1 MTKPPSLVTVI
12 VIDTNFIPRQGL
24 TAHGVGKPSVHSHQI
39 PPLLPPPLLGIMMGL
54 WPIAPRDVSVGRTAH
69 MRFLASIYT
78 PTGNRRLNEL
88 IGFLLCVSA
97 LLLFLALA
105 SYSPLDPSL
114 NSASVLTGTHAA
126 RNWIGVVGA
135 LISDLAL
142 QFFGIGAFL
151 LPVFPAMLGMRW
163 FGSRKVQSPIAK
175 SLGGIWLVMFVPAML
190 ALLPGHLRWMN
201 VIPIEGLM
209 GRVVGDMLI
218 HYLNVAGAY
227 IVCASVL
234 AVALY
239 LSTAFSFSSIRLWAP
254 TRFAWVT
261 ALWNRYLD
269 WQEERAKRRQQKELE
284 NRRISKPVVKT
295 QLIPSR
301 QAGAEPTVQARVAP
315 EPRRTGIERMLGPE
329 VVEDVPAATGGIL
342 PESLAAVESA
352 IDPQVTQRADSD
364 HKAKTTMP
372 RIAGGYK
379 LPSSSLLQRADEQQT
394 VDADELKLLAQVLTE
409 KYAEFDVHGQIT
421 QINPGPV
428 VTTFEFKPDAGIK
441 YSRITNLTDDLCLA
455 LKAESIL
462 IERMA
467 GKSTVGIQVPN
478 REREIIWLRENI
490 ESQEF
495 MGQKSKLTM
504 ALGKDI
510 NGRIV
515 VADLAGMPHLLIA
528 GSTGAGKSVA
538 INAFIMSI
546 LYKATPDQ
554 VRLILVDPKRLE
566 LGNYEGVPHLYTPI
580 ITEPKLAANAL
591 RNAVREMERRLKLL
605 AAKGVRNIDQYNRL
619 FDSATPSLFEEDSDD
634 KPIPY
639 IVIIID
645 ELADLMM
652 LDSSNVEESITRLAQ
667 MARAVGIHLV
677 LATQRPSV
685 DVITG
690 LIKANF
696 PARISFRVAT
706 KVDSRTILD
715 ANGAEALLGKGDMLY
730 LPSGSARVHR
740 LHAPLVTEKEI
751 SAVVEFWKQQG
762 TAEYQQQFLEVPKDE
777 RETSAGGSTGEGSD
791 SGGEDDPLYQDAVKL
806 VVEFG
811 KASTSL
817 LQRRLR
823 IGYGRAAH
831 LIDLMEQDG
840 IVGAADGPKPREV
853 LKRPDWISEI
863 EETAR

>member
-1 MTKPPSLVTVI
+1 M
-12 VIDTNFIPRQGL
+12 DYL
-24 TAHGVGKPSVHSHQI
+24 TTIFV
-39 PPLLPPPLLGIMMGL
+39 
-54 WPIAPRDVSVGRTAH
+54 
-69 MRFLASIYT
+69 

-88 IGFLLCVSA
+88 IGFLMCVSA
-97 LLLFLALA
+97 LLLLLALV
-105 SYSPLDPSL
+105 SYSPLDPSW
-114 NSASVLTGTHAA
+114 NSASVLTGSHAA
-126 RNWIGVVGA
+126 RNWIGIVGA
-135 LISDLAL
+135 YTADAVL
-142 QFFGIGAFL
+142 QFLGVGAFL
-151 LPVFPAMLGMRW
+151 LIIFPAMLGARW
-163 FGSRKVQSPIAK
+163 FRSMKVQSPLAK
-175 SLGGIWLVMFVPAML
+175 SLGAIWLLMFVPAML
-190 ALLPGHLRWMN
+190 ALMPGQMRWMH
-201 VIPIEGLM
+201 VIPIEGLL
-209 GRVVGDMLI
+209 GRVIGDFLI
-218 HYLNVAGAY
+218 HYLNLVGAY
-227 IVCASVL
+227 IVCATIL

-239 LSTAFSFSSIRLWAP
+239 LSTAFSFSAIQLWAP
-254 TRFAWVT
+254 TRFAFVM
-261 ALWNRYLD
+261 ALWNRYKD
-269 WQEERAKRRQQKELE
+269 WRQERARRRQAKELE
-284 NRRISKPVVKT
+284 QRRISKPIVKT
-295 QLIPSR
+295 QLIQPR
-301 QAGAEPTVQARVAP
+301 PTSSAPQVAS
-315 EPRRTGIERMLGPE
+315 EPRRTGIERMLAEEEP
-329 VVEDVPAATGGIL
+329 VKATARVQTGGIL
-342 PESLAAVESA
+342 PESLPSAEGEAA
-352 IDPQVTQRADSD
+352 DPEVTERGDSGQ
-364 HKAKTTMP
+364 KAKTTMP
-372 RIAGGYK
+372 RIAAGGYK
-379 LPSSSLLQRADEQQT
+379 LPSSSLLQRPDEHQA
-394 VDADELKLLAQVLTE
+394 VDAEELKLLAQVLTE
-409 KYAEFDVHGQIT
+409 KYSEFDVHGQVS

-428 VTTFEFKPDAGIK
+428 VTTFEFKPEAGIK
-441 YSRITNLTDDLCLA
+441 YSRITNLVDDLCLA

-478 REREIIWLRENI
+478 RQREIIFLRENI

-495 MGQKSKLTM
+495 MGSRSKLTM
-504 ALGKDI
+504 AMGKDI

-515 VADLAGMPHLLIA
+515 TADLAGMPHLLIA

-538 INAFIMSI
+538 INAMIMSI

-605 AAKGVRNIDQYNRL
+605 AAKGVRNIDQYNKL
-619 FDSATPSLFEEDSDD
+619 FDQGGTPSLFDEESDE

-696 PARISFRVAT
+696 PARVSFRVAT

-740 LHAPLVTEKEI
+740 LHAPFVTEKEI
-751 SAVVEFWKQQG
+751 AAVVEFWKAQAQ
-762 TAEYQQQFLEVPKDE
+762 AEYIHNFLEPPKEE
-777 RETSAGGSTGEGSD
+777 RDAAAAAN
-791 SGGEDDPLYQDAVKL
+791 GGEPSEAGEAENDPMYNDAVRL

-863 EETAR
+863 EESMR

>member
-1 MTKPPSLVTVI
+1 MNLAYM
-12 VIDTNFIPRQGL
+12 DYL
-24 TAHGVGKPSVHSHQI
+24 A
-39 PPLLPPPLLGIMMGL
+39 GIF
-54 WPIAPRDVSVGRTAH
+54 V
-69 MRFLASIYT
+69 

-88 IGFLLCVSA
+88 VGFLMCVSA
-97 LLLFLALA
+97 LLLFLALV
-105 SYSPLDPSL
+105 SYSPLDPSW
-114 NSASVLTGTHAA
+114 NSASVLTGSHAA

-135 LISDLAL
+135 FGADMLL
-142 QFFGIGAFL
+142 QFFGVGAFL
-151 LPVFPAMLGMRW
+151 LVVFPAMLGIRW
-163 FGSRKVQSPIAK
+163 FRSMKVKSPLAK
-175 SLGGIWLVMFVPAML
+175 SLGGIWLMMFIPAML
-190 ALLPGHLRWMN
+190 ALLPGQMRWMH

-209 GRVVGDMLI
+209 GRVVGDVMI
-218 HYLNVAGAY
+218 HYLNLVGAY
-227 IVCASVL
+227 IVCATVL

-239 LSTAFSFSSIRLWAP
+239 LSTAFSFSAIQLWAP
-254 TRFAWVT
+254 TRFAFVT
-261 ALWNRYLD
+261 ALWNRYKD
-269 WQEERAKRRQQKELE
+269 WQEERAKRRQQKELDQ
-284 NRRISKPVVKT
+284 RRISKPIVKT

-301 QAGAEPTVQARVAP
+301 PASVTQPA
-315 EPRRTGIERMLGPE
+315 EPRRTGIERMMEEEAPKSA
-329 VVEDVPAATGGIL
+329 AATGGIL
-342 PESLAAVESA
+342 SESLASVSSEKEA
-352 IDPQVTQRADSD
+352 DPEVTERADSG

-379 LPSSSLLQRADEQQT
+379 LPSSSLLQRPDEQQQ

-409 KYAEFDVHGQIT
+409 KYAEFEIHGQIT

-428 VTTFEFKPDAGIK
+428 VTTFEFKPEAGIK
-441 YSRITNLTDDLCLA
+441 YSRITNLSDDLCLA

-478 REREIIWLRENI
+478 RQREIIWLRENI

-495 MGQKSKLTM
+495 MGSKSKLTM
-504 ALGKDI
+504 AMGKDI

-515 VADLAGMPHLLIA
+515 TADLAGMPHLLIA

-538 INAFIMSI
+538 INAMIMSI

-619 FDSATPSLFEEDSDD
+619 FDKGDTPSLFGEDSDE

-696 PARISFRVAT
+696 PARVSFRVAT

-740 LHAPLVTEKEI
+740 LHAAFVTEKEI
-751 SAVVEFWKQQG
+751 AAVVEFWKAQG
-762 TAEYQQQFLEVPKDE
+762 TAEYIQEFLAPPKGE
-777 RETSAGGSTGEGSD
+777 REAGSD
-791 SGGEDDPLYQDAVKL
+791 GAGVETGADGEAEDDPMYGDAVKL

>member
-1 MTKPPSLVTVI
+1 ML
-12 VIDTNFIPRQGL
+12 
-24 TAHGVGKPSVHSHQI
+24 
-39 PPLLPPPLLGIMMGL
+39 
-54 WPIAPRDVSVGRTAH
+54 
-69 MRFLASIYT
+69 
-78 PTGNRRLNEL
+78 
-88 IGFLLCVSA
+88 
-97 LLLFLALA
+97 
-105 SYSPLDPSL
+105 
-114 NSASVLTGTHAA
+114 
-126 RNWIGVVGA
+126 
-135 LISDLAL
+135 L
-142 QFFGIGAFL
+142 QFFGVGAFL
-151 LPVFPAMLGMRW
+151 LVVFPAMLGIRW
-163 FGSRKVQSPIAK
+163 FRSMKVKSPLAK
-175 SLGGIWLVMFVPAML
+175 SLGGIWLMMFLPAML
-190 ALLPGHLRWMN
+190 ALLPGQMRWMH

-209 GRVVGDMLI
+209 GRVVGDVMI
-218 HYLNVAGAY
+218 HYLNLVGAY
-227 IVCASVL
+227 IVCATVL

-239 LSTAFSFSSIRLWAP
+239 LSTAFSFSAIQLWAP
-254 TRFAWVT
+254 TRFAFVT
-261 ALWNRYLD
+261 ALWNRYKD
-269 WQEERAKRRQQKELE
+269 WQEERAKRRQQKELDQ
-284 NRRISKPVVKT
+284 RRISKPVVKT

-301 QAGAEPTVQARVAP
+301 PASPVTQPA
-315 EPRRTGIERMLGPE
+315 EPRRTGIERMMEEEAPKSA
-329 VVEDVPAATGGIL
+329 PSTGGIL
-342 PESLAAVESA
+342 SDSLASVSSQAEA
-352 IDPQVTQRADSD
+352 DPEVTERADSG

-379 LPSSSLLQRADEQQT
+379 LPSSSLLQRPDEQQQ

-409 KYAEFDVHGQIT
+409 KYAEFEIHGQIT

-428 VTTFEFKPDAGIK
+428 VTTFEFKPEAGIK
-441 YSRITNLTDDLCLA
+441 YSRITNLSDDLCLA

-478 REREIIWLRENI
+478 RQREIIWLRENI

-495 MGQKSKLTM
+495 MGSKSKLTM
-504 ALGKDI
+504 AMGKDI

-515 VADLAGMPHLLIA
+515 TADLAGMPHLLIA

-538 INAFIMSI
+538 INAMIMSI

-619 FDSATPSLFEEDSDD
+619 FDQGGTPSLFGEDSDE

-696 PARISFRVAT
+696 PARVSFRVAT

-740 LHAPLVTEKEI
+740 LHAAFVTEKEI
-751 SAVVEFWKQQG
+751 AAVVEFWKAQG
-762 TAEYQQQFLEVPKDE
+762 TAEYIQEFLAPPKGE
-777 RETSAGGSTGEGSD
+777 REAGSDGAGGETGADGEA
-791 SGGEDDPLYQDAVKL
+791 EDDPMYGDAVKL

>member
-1 MTKPPSLVTVI
+1 M
-12 VIDTNFIPRQGL
+12 DY
-24 TAHGVGKPSVHSHQI
+24 
-39 PPLLPPPLLGIMMGL
+39 
-54 WPIAPRDVSVGRTAH
+54 
-69 MRFLASIYT
+69 LASIFI

-88 IGFLLCVSA
+88 IGFLMCVSA
-97 LLLFLALA
+97 LLLFLALV
-105 SYSPLDPSL
+105 SYSPLDPSW
-114 NSASVLTGTHAA
+114 NSASVLTGSHAA

-135 LISDLAL
+135 FTADMML

-151 LPVFPAMLGMRW
+151 LVIFPVMLGARW
-163 FGSRKVQSPIAK
+163 FRSMKVQSPLAK

-190 ALLPGHLRWMN
+190 ALLPVQFRWQH
-201 VIPIEGLM
+201 VIPVEGLL
-209 GRVVGDMLI
+209 GRVVGDVLI
-218 HYLNVAGAY
+218 HYLNVVGAY
-227 IVCASVL
+227 IVCATVL

-239 LSTAFSFSSIRLWAP
+239 LSTAFSFSAIQIWAP
-254 TRFAWVT
+254 THLAFVN
-261 ALWNRYLD
+261 ALWNRYKD
-269 WQEERAKRRQQKELE
+269 WQLERAKKRQQKELDQ
-284 NRRISKPVVKT
+284 RRISKPLVKT

-301 QAGAEPTVQARVAP
+301 PAP
-315 EPRRTGIERMLGPE
+315 QGHAVSEPRRTGIERMMAEEEAPKSGQSIS
-329 VVEDVPAATGGIL
+329 GIL
-342 PESLAAVESA
+342 PEPLTMNAVEESVT
-352 IDPQVTQRADSD
+352 DPAVSERADSG

-372 RIAGGYK
+372 RIAAGGYK
-379 LPSSSLLQRADEQQT
+379 LPSSSLLQRPDEQQA

-409 KYAEFDVHGQIT
+409 KYAEFEIHGQIT

-428 VTTFEFKPDAGIK
+428 VTTFEFKPEAGIK
-441 YSRITNLTDDLCLA
+441 YSRITNLCDDLCLA

-478 REREIIWLRENI
+478 RQREIIWLRENI

-495 MGQKSKLTM
+495 MGSKSKMTIAM
-504 ALGKDI
+504 GKDI

-515 VADLAGMPHLLIA
+515 TADLAGMPHLLIA

-538 INAFIMSI
+538 INAMIMSI

-605 AAKGVRNIDQYNRL
+605 AAKGVRNIDQYNKL
-619 FDSATPSLFEEDSDD
+619 FDQNGTPSLFDEEGDE

-696 PARISFRVAT
+696 PARVSFRVAT

-740 LHAPLVTEKEI
+740 LHAPFVTEKEI
-751 SAVVEFWKQQG
+751 AAVVEFWKAQG
-762 TAEYQQQFLEVPKDE
+762 LAEYQQQFLEAPKGE
-777 RETSAGGSTGEGSD
+777 REAGVESNSGETTADGD
-791 SGGEDDPLYQDAVKL
+791 SEDDPMYGDAVKL

-863 EETAR
+863 EETTR

>member
-1 MTKPPSLVTVI
+1 M
-12 VIDTNFIPRQGL
+12 DYL
-24 TAHGVGKPSVHSHQI
+24 TTIFV
-39 PPLLPPPLLGIMMGL
+39 
-54 WPIAPRDVSVGRTAH
+54 
-69 MRFLASIYT
+69 
-78 PTGNRRLNEL
+78 PTGSRRLNEL
-88 IGFLLCVSA
+88 IGFLMCVSA
-97 LLLFLALA
+97 LLLLLALI
-105 SYSPLDPSL
+105 SYSPLDPSW
-114 NSASVLTGTHAA
+114 NSASALTGSHAA
-126 RNWIGVVGA
+126 RNWIGIVGA
-135 LISDLAL
+135 YTADAML
-142 QFFGIGAFL
+142 QFLGVGAFL
-151 LPVFPAMLGMRW
+151 LIIFPAMLGARW
-163 FGSRKVQSPIAK
+163 FRSMKVQSPLAK
-175 SLGGIWLVMFVPAML
+175 SLGAIWLLMFVPAML
-190 ALLPGHLRWMN
+190 ALMPGQLRWMH
-201 VIPIEGLM
+201 VIPIEGLL
-209 GRVVGDMLI
+209 GRVIGDFLI
-218 HYLNVAGAY
+218 HYLNLVGAY
-227 IVCASVL
+227 IVCATVL

-239 LSTAFSFSSIRLWAP
+239 LSTAFSFSAIQLWAP
-254 TRFAWVT
+254 TRFAFVM
-261 ALWNRYLD
+261 ALWNRYKD
-269 WQEERAKRRQQKELE
+269 WRQERAHKRQAKELE
-284 NRRISKPVVKT
+284 QRRISKPIVKT
-295 QLIPSR
+295 QLIQPR
-301 QAGAEPTVQARVAP
+301 PTSSAPQVAP
-315 EPRRTGIERMLGPE
+315 EPRRTGIERMLAEEEP
-329 VVEDVPAATGGIL
+329 VKAMAKAQTGGIL
-342 PESLAAVESA
+342 PESFSSHDGEAA
-352 IDPQVTQRADSD
+352 DPEVTERGDSGL
-364 HKAKTTMP
+364 KAKTTMP
-372 RIAGGYK
+372 RIAAGGYK
-379 LPSSSLLQRADEQQT
+379 LPSSSLLQRPDEHQA
-394 VDADELKLLAQVLTE
+394 VDAEELKLLAQVLTE
-409 KYAEFDVHGQIT
+409 KYAEFDVHGLVS

-428 VTTFEFKPDAGIK
+428 VTTFEFKPEAGIK
-441 YSRITNLTDDLCLA
+441 YSRITNLVDDLCLA

-478 REREIIWLRENI
+478 RQREIIFLRENI

-495 MGQKSKLTM
+495 MGSRSKLTM
-504 ALGKDI
+504 AMGKDI

-515 VADLAGMPHLLIA
+515 TADLAGMPHLLIA

-538 INAFIMSI
+538 INAMIMSI

-605 AAKGVRNIDQYNRL
+605 AAKGVRNIDQYNKL
-619 FDSATPSLFEEDSDD
+619 FDQGTPSLFDEESDE
-634 KPIPY
+634 KPIPS

-696 PARISFRVAT
+696 PARVSFRVAT

-740 LHAPLVTEKEI
+740 LHAPFVTEKEI
-751 SAVVEFWKQQG
+751 AAVVEFWKAQAQ
-762 TAEYQQQFLEVPKDE
+762 AEYIHNFLEPPKEE
-777 RETSAGGSTGEGSD
+777 RDAAAAANGGGPGEAGESESDPMYGE
-791 SGGEDDPLYQDAVKL
+791 AVKL

-863 EETAR
+863 EESMR